1 MPKIKFFKYL
11 KSIPLLF
18 QALRA
23 SKRGKLI
30 LYASG
35 AALVLIAAVILAV
48 SVNSDRVGTALDSK
62 SKNYERVQV
71 KVTQSLENLSD
82 DSSYTSDY
90 TESTQTGIYDSD
102 TGNQS
107 ASPSVSSTEPEEIS
121 VMKKDGNVYY
131 EEGLSGKCYYYS
143 RSNKNYVMYYDDFYG
158 INADNGKWTEVSADN
173 YNLAPSFDFSV
184 LDKVKS
190 SELKKKNGYYIPK
203 KQDSTL
209 FYDLLGIKN
218 KDYYSEY
225 DIKLYIEKGKLK
237 KIETEYV
244 FNYSA
249 AGSEIGTVTSFKAKQ
264 NYEFT
269 YYDEKITV
277 PKADVTNAE

>member
-35 AALVLIAAVILAV
+35 AALVLIAAVILV
-48 SVNSDRVGTALDSK
+48 VNVNSDRVGTALDSK

-190 SELKKKNGYYIPK
+190 SELK
-203 KQDSTL
+203 
-209 FYDLLGIKN
+209 
-218 KDYYSEY
+218 
-225 DIKLYIEKGKLK
+225 
-237 KIETEYV
+237 
-244 FNYSA
+244 
-249 AGSEIGTVTSFKAKQ
+249 
-264 NYEFT
+264 
-269 YYDEKITV
+269 
-277 PKADVTNAE
+277 